1 MNSTEAQT
9 ACCRFNLIVNEM
21 KNKELAVTSLLITY
35 KARLDESFGGWN
47 KYHVV
52 TV

>member
-21 KNKELAVTSLLITY
+21 KNKELAVTRNAY
-35 KARLDESFGGWN
+35 KARLDKSFGGWN